1 MGPLHG
7 PGDLHKLMAYKTSRE
22 KFENLVEKAVETLP
36 EEYIKYFSNITIIV
50 EDYPGPE
57 DTKRLDPGGGLLLG
71 LFSGVPYPHKGGF
84 FDVPYPM
91 PDKIILF
98 QKNIEKI
105 SSSEEELVEE
115 IQKTLVHEVGHYF
128 GLSERD
134 LRKYE

>member
-1 MGPLHG
+1 M
-7 PGDLHKLMAYKTSRE
+7 SRE
-22 KFENLVEKAVETLP
+22 RFEELVEKAVETLP
-36 EEYIKYFSNITIIV
+36 EEYIKYVDNITIIV

-57 DTKRLDPGGGLLLG
+57 DTKRLAGGGGLLLG

-84 FDVPYPM
+84 FEIPYPL

-105 SSSEEELVEE
+105 CSSKEELIEQ

-128 GLSERD
+128 GLSESD

>member
-1 MGPLHG
+1 
-7 PGDLHKLMAYKTSRE
+7 MAYRTSRE
-22 KFENLVEKAVETLP
+22 HFEELVEKAIGTLP
-36 EEYIKYFSNITIIV
+36 EEYTKFFSNITIIV

-57 DTKRLDPGGGLLLG
+57 DMKRLDRGGGLLLG
-71 LFSGVPYPHKGGF
+71 LFSGVSYPHKGGF
-84 FDVPYPM
+84 FEIPYPF

-105 SSSEEELVEE
+105 CSSEEGLIEE
-115 IQKTLVHEVGHYF
+115 IQKTLVHEMGHYF

>member
-1 MGPLHG
+1 
-7 PGDLHKLMAYKTSRE
+7 MAYKTSRE
-22 KFENLVEKAVETLP
+22 RFEELVEKAIGTLP
-36 EEYIKYFSNITIIV
+36 EEYTRFFSNIAITV

-57 DTKRLDPGGGLLLG
+57 DMKRLNRGGGLLLG

-84 FDVPYPM
+84 FEIPYPF

-105 SSSEEELVEE
+105 CSSEEGLIEE
-115 IQKTLVHEVGHYF
+115 IQKTLVHEVGHYL

>member
-1 MGPLHG
+1 
-7 PGDLHKLMAYKTSRE
+7 MAYKTTRE
-22 KFENLVEKAVETLP
+22 RFEELVEKAVETLP
-36 EEYIKYFSNITIIV
+36 QEYTKYFGNITIIV

-57 DTKRLDPGGGLLLG
+57 DMKRLNRGGGLLLG

-84 FDVPYPM
+84 FDIPYAL

-98 QKNIEKI
+98 QRNIEKI
-105 SSSEEELVEE
+105 CSSEKDLIEE

>member
-1 MGPLHG
+1 
-7 PGDLHKLMAYKTSRE
+7 MAYNTTRKR
-22 KFENLVEKAVETLP
+22 FEELVEKAVETLP
-36 EEYIKYFSNITIIV
+36 EEYVKYFSNIAITV

-57 DTKRLDPGGGLLLG
+57 DKKRLNRGGGLLLG

-84 FDVPYPM
+84 FDIPYPL

-105 SSSEEELVEE
+105 SSSEKELIEE

>member
-1 MGPLHG
+1 
-7 PGDLHKLMAYKTSRE
+7 MAYKTSRE
-22 KFENLVEKAVETLP
+22 RFEELVEKAVETLP
-36 EEYIKYFSNITIIV
+36 EEYIKYFSNITITV

-57 DTKRLDPGGGLLLG
+57 DTKRLNRGGGLLLG

-84 FDVPYPM
+84 FDIPYPL
-91 PDKIILF
+91 PDKIVLF

-105 SSSEEELVEE
+105 SSSEKELIEE

>member
-1 MGPLHG
+1 
-7 PGDLHKLMAYKTSRE
+7 MAYGTSRE
-22 KFENLVEKAVETLP
+22 RFEELVEKAIGALP
-36 EEYIKYFSNITIIV
+36 QEYTRYFSNITIIV

-57 DTKRLDPGGGLLLG
+57 DLKRLSKKGGLLLG

-84 FDVPYPM
+84 FEIPYPL
-91 PDKIILF
+91 PDKITLF

-105 SSSEEELVEE
+105 CSSEEELIEQ

-128 GLSERD
+128 GLSEGE